1 MYTGSQPN
9 LNFQIKWQ
17 GKAHY
22 HATWEEFETVSAYRG
37 FRKLE
42 NYFRKIIIEEMHFKV
57 HQKDDPDDYDK
68 YKIDREKVGEA
79 IFDFQQVERVIGTRQ
94 GDEETEY
101 YVKCTF
107 SRCAVT
113 FEAEPNMQQ
122 GEHCP
127 TIVALGKVPL

>member
-1 MYTGSQPN
+1 LYTGSQPN
-9 LNFQIKWQ
+9 VNFQIKWQ

-42 NYFRKIIIEEMHFKV
+42 NYFRKIIIEETHFKV

-68 YKIDREKVGEA
+68 YKIDREKVREA
-79 IFDFQQVERVIGTRQ
+79 ILDFQQVERVIGTRQ

-113 FEAEPNMQQ
+113 
-122 GEHCP
+122 
-127 TIVALGKVPL
+127 

>member
-1 MYTGSQPN
+1 MCANSQPN
-9 LNFQIKWQ
+9 LIFQIKWQ

-22 HATWEEFETVSAYRG
+22 HATWEEFETVSTYRG

-68 YKIDREKVGEA
+68 YKIDREKVREA
-79 IFDFQQVERVIGTRQ
+79 ILDFQQVERVIGTHQ

-101 YVKCTF
+101 YVKCTL
-107 SRCAVT
+107 SCCAIT
-113 FEAEPNMQQ
+113 
-122 GEHCP
+122 
-127 TIVALGKVPL
+127 